1 MVKEQLI
8 YENDKPIAV
17 IIDYDEYQ
25 KYKEII
31 EQEQLENDAL
41 IAIAD
46 EAKND
51 EMLSFDDVTRDL
63 GLNI

>member
-1 MVKEQLI
+1 M
-8 YENDKPIAV
+8 
-17 IIDYDEYQ
+17 
-25 KYKEII
+25 II
-31 EQEQLENDAL
+31 EISKTAAKDLNRIIKQEQLENDAL